1 MTKIK
6 AIITDDERHS
16 REALFQKLQKHCPE
30 VEILALCSNA
40 QEGIDAI
47 KLHRPNVLF
56 LDIEMPVVSGF
67 EMLKMLNTEAPQII
81 FTTAYNEFAIQAI
94 RYSALDYLVKPVEVE
109 ELKAAVGRAQKN
121 LKTPINQQ
129 LQVLIDNLS
138 ASSSRQSLAISTA
151 EGLHLVNLSEIHYLE
166 AEGNY
171 TRITLQ
177 NNKILSSKSLGEF
190 EEALPTSRFFRV
202 HHSSI
207 IHLEHLKQYI
217 RGDGGEVMM
226 QNGKH
231 LAVARR
237 RKDELLEKIK
247 EFSGRV

>member
-1 MTKIK
+1 MTKLT

-16 REALFQKLQKHCPE
+16 REAMLQKLQKHCPDVE
-30 VEILALCSNA
+30 VLAMCSTA
-40 QEGIDAI
+40 QEGIEAI
-47 KLHRPNVLF
+47 KKYRPDVMF
-56 LDIEMPVVSGF
+56 LDIEMPVINGF
-67 EMLKMLNTEAPQII
+67 EMLKMLHEESPQII

-109 ELKAAVGRAQKN
+109 ELKAAVARAQQNFK
-121 LKTPINQQ
+121 LPINQQ
-129 LQVLIDNLS
+129 LKVLMDNLS

-177 NNKILSSKSLGEF
+177 NHKILSSKTLGEF
-190 EEALPTSRFFRV
+190 EDALPNSRFFRV

-217 RGDGGEVMM
+217 RGDGGEVVM
-226 QNGKH
+226 QDGKH
-231 LAVARR
+231 LPVARR

-247 EFSGRV
+247 EFAGRV